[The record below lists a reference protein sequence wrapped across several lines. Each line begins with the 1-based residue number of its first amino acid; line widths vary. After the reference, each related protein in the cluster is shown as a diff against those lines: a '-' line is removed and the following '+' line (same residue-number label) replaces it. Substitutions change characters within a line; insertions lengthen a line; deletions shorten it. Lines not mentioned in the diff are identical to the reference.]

1 MAKFIIV
8 VMDSAGIGALP
19 DAALYGDEGSDTLGG
34 IIKAYPDIALPN
46 LSALGLCRITAL
58 QSCGKVT
65 GAHGRAAE
73 KFPGKDTTGG
83 HFEIAGL
90 ILDKPFPTFHN
101 GFPEDFIKAF
111 ERSAGRGTIG
121 NFAASGTEIIKQLG
135 EKHIKTGKLIVYT
148 SADSVFQIAAHE
160 DIVPLDE
167 LYFACAAARR
177 LLVGDLGVGR
187 VIARPF
193 TGEPENFVRTKNRR
207 DFSFEPPGETI
218 LTAAKAA
225 GLEVAGVGKIEDIF
239 AGVGLTKIN
248 HTTDNDSGI
257 SATVR
262 YINESFDGLIFTN
275 LVDFDTLYGHRNDV
289 EGYKNALE
297 MFDKRVPELLGALNG
312 DDIIIFT
319 ADHGCD
325 PTTPSTDHSRE
336 YVPVLAYGKKVAPDT
351 SIGTR
356 ETFADI
362 AATAADFFGLEGWKS
377 GKSFYG
383 LITGGNNGK

>member
-8 VMDSAGIGALP
+8 VMDSVGIGALP
-19 DAALYGDEGSDTLGG
+19 DASLFGDEGSDTLGS
-34 IIKAYPDIALPN
+34 IIKEYPDIALPN
-46 LSALGLCRITAL
+46 LSRLGLCRITAL
-58 QSCGKVT
+58 PCGEVT

-101 GFPEDFIKAF
+101 GFPKDFIEEF
-111 ERSAGRGTIG
+111 ERTAGRGTIG
-121 NFAASGTEIIKQLG
+121 NIAASGTEIIKQLG
-135 EKHIKTGKLIVYT
+135 EQHVNTGRLIVYT

-167 LYFACAAARR
+167 LYSVCRKARQ
-177 LLVGDLGVGR
+177 LLKGDLGVGR

-193 TGEPENFVRTKNRR
+193 TGEPGNFVRTKNRR

-239 AGVGLTKIN
+239 AGAGLTKAN

-257 SATVR
+257 SATAE
-262 YINESFDGLIFTN
+262 YIKESFDGIVFTN
-275 LVDFDTLYGHRNDV
+275 LVDFDMLYGHRNNL

-297 MFDKRVPELLGALNG
+297 QLDMRVPELLSALSS

-325 PTTPSTDHSRE
+325 PSTPSTDHSRE
-336 YVPVLAYGKKVAPDT
+336 YVPILTYGEKVIPDT

-356 ETFADI
+356 SSFADI
-362 AATAADFFGLEGWKS
+362 AATAADFLGIEGWNA
-377 GKSFYG
+377 GVSFYS
-383 LITGGNNGK
+383 LITGGKQ

>member
-8 VMDSAGIGALP
+8 VMDSVGIGALP
-19 DAALYGDEGSDTLGG
+19 DAALFGDEGSDTLGS
-34 IIKAYPDIALPN
+34 IIKEYPDIALPN
-46 LSALGLCRITAL
+46 LSRLGLCRITAL
-58 QSCGKVT
+58 PCGEVT

-101 GFPEDFIKAF
+101 GFPKDFIEEF
-111 ERSAGRGTIG
+111 ERTAGRGTIG
-121 NFAASGTEIIKQLG
+121 NIAASGTEIIKQLG
-135 EKHIKTGKLIVYT
+135 EQHINTGRLIVYT

-167 LYFACAAARR
+167 LYSVCRKARQ
-177 LLVGDLGVGR
+177 LLKGDLGVGR

-193 TGEPENFVRTKNRR
+193 TGEPGNFVRTKNRR

-239 AGVGLTKIN
+239 AGAGLTKAN

-257 SATVR
+257 SATAE
-262 YINESFDGLIFTN
+262 YIKESFDGIVFTN
-275 LVDFDTLYGHRNDV
+275 LVDFDMLYGHRNNL

-297 MFDKRVPELLGALNG
+297 QLDMRVPELLSALSS

-325 PTTPSTDHSRE
+325 PSTPSTDHSRE
-336 YVPVLAYGKKVAPDT
+336 YVPILAYGEKVIPDT

-356 ETFADI
+356 SSFADI
-362 AATAADFFGLEGWKS
+362 AATAADFLGIEGWNA
-377 GKSFYG
+377 GVSFYS
-383 LITGGNNGK
+383 LITGGKQ